1 MRQYNK
7 QKIARILSKFM
18 AGETSL
24 DEEQLL
30 AEYFRTHEVDDE
42 WQEYKEMFAL
52 FDSGAVDIEP
62 EEEAKHPTNFTD
74 AKVKKL
80 PKAVNEKPK
89 IVPIRWLMTGIA
101 ASVLLLL
108 TLQYNNK
115 AKSPIQ
121 QSYRLSQAKE
131 ISTCLYEDELTRTDA
146 CLTHQME
153 IKEKG
158 ERLASYIHQQ
168 TTIDIQY

>member
-1 MRQYNK
+1 MNN
-7 QKIARILSKFM
+7 
-18 AGETSL
+18 
-24 DEEQLL
+24 EQL
-30 AEYFRTHEVDDE
+30 FRQALQRQNDRAARLKMPDDME
-42 WQEYKEMFAL
+42 QRVMRR
-52 FDSGAVDIEP
+52 
-62 EEEAKHPTNFTD
+62 
-74 AKVKKL
+74 VKPRKT
-80 PKAVNEKPK
+80 
-89 IVPIRWLMTGIA
+89 IRRWLYPISIAAAA

-131 ISTCLYEDELTRTDA
+131 ISTRQYEDELTRADA

-158 ERLASYIHQQ
+158 ERLAAYIYQQ